1 MIRTKIKK
9 IIIFLIVVSNYL
21 MAFTSITSIT
31 YIVGIQGNN
40 NFEFKYLGLQMACT
54 WPLLTFFS
62 SELKYFQWLTVVQPK
77 EHLYFTYTKV
87 V

>member
-1 MIRTKIKK
+1 MGPTVTR
-9 IIIFLIVVSNYL
+9 LVQDPLAGVLLDNWL
-21 MAFTSITSIT
+21 
-31 YIVGIQGNN
+31 YIVGIQGNT
-40 NFEFKYLGLQMACT
+40 NFEFKYLGLQMART